1 MPLLLRERDVV
12 RFLAVRDAIAVV
24 EAALREM
31 SDGRAFCAPRS
42 RVRLPSGLLHNMSAS
57 LPSQDACGIKVYT
70 ATPSGVRF
78 VVLLFSVE
86 KGDLLAIL
94 EADRLGQIR
103 TGAAS
108 AVATRLLARP
118 DAAVLALLGTGYQA
132 ETQLEACAAVR
143 QLREVR
149 VWSRTPE
156 RAREFCERLGGRLRL
171 TLRPAAA
178 AAEAC
183 RGADII
189 VTATSA
195 RDPVLHGEWIDP
207 GAHVNAMGSNQAHRR
222 ELDAEAVA
230 RCEVVA
236 TDLVEQARLESGDL
250 ILAAQEGRLDWSR
263 VADLGNIL
271 SGRTPGRGAPAQRT
285 LFKSNGIALEDVAA
299 AALVYRRALGAGVG
313 EKIDFEG
320 MAAPQG

>member
-1 MPLLLRERDVV
+1 MPLLLRERDVI
-12 RFLAVRDAIAVV
+12 RFLPVRDSIAVV
-24 EAALREM
+24 EAALRELAE
-31 SDGRAFCAPRS
+31 GKAFCAPRS

-57 LPSQDACGIKVYT
+57 LPSQDACGIKTYT
-70 ATPSGVRF
+70 ATPSGARF
-78 VVLLFSVE
+78 VVILFSVE

-108 AVATRLLARP
+108 AVATRVLARP
-118 DAAVLALLGTGYQA
+118 EAAILALLGTGYQA

-143 QLREVR
+143 HLSEVR

-156 RAREFCERLGGRLRL
+156 RAPEFCERLGRRLGL
-171 TLRPAAA
+171 ALRPAAS

-207 GAHVNAMGSNQAHRR
+207 GAHINAMGSNQAHRR

-236 TDLVEQARLESGDL
+236 TDLLDQARLESGDL
-250 ILAAQEGRLDWSR
+250 ILATQEGRLDWSR
-263 VADLGNIL
+263 VSDLGGIL
-271 SGRTPGRGAPAQRT
+271 TGRSPGRASASQRT

-299 AALVYRRALGAGVG
+299 ASLVYRRALGAGAG

-320 MAAPQG
+320 MAAPQR